1 METTLTQ
8 KLEDIEAITRSV
20 GWGAAKILSAYYRG
34 EGDLNVNE
42 NKKDGPVTAA
52 DLAANHYILEKLQAV
67 FPEDTFGYLSEE
79 THQGSEPIWKDWVW
93 IIDPLDGTRDFI
105 DKTGEYGLHIALAY
119 KGRPVV
125 AVVAIPEAQK
135 LYFASKGHGT
145 FVETPDGS
153 VTPIKVSQRDQ
164 IEDLYLVVSRTHRDD
179 RFQAL
184 IDALPLKDRNYMG
197 SVGGKISTLLEQSS
211 DVYISLSGKSAAKDW
226 DFAAPELILTEA
238 GGQFTHANGDPLIY
252 NRGDVRQWGC
262 LIASNGH
269 CHKALCEQSTELLAQ
284 IDAKT

>member
-1 METTLTQ
+1 MTQTQ
-8 KLEDIEAITRSV
+8 KLEEIEVITRSV
-20 GWGAAKILSAYYRG
+20 GWGAANILSAYYRG

-42 NKKDGPVTAA
+42 DKKDGPVTAA
-52 DLAANHYILEKLQAV
+52 DLAANRYILEKLQAV
-67 FPEDTFGYLSEE
+67 FPEDKFGYLSEE
-79 THQGSEPIWKDWVW
+79 THKGTEPIANDWVW

-105 DKTGEYGLHIALAY
+105 DKTGEYALHIALAY
-119 KGRPVV
+119 QGRPMV

-135 LYFASKGHGT
+135 IYYASKGHGT
-145 FVETPDGS
+145 FVETKDGKI
-153 VTPIKVSQRDQ
+153 TPIKVSERNKL
-164 IEDLYLVVSRTHRDD
+164 EDLYLVVSRTHRDD

-197 SVGGKISTLLEQSS
+197 SVGGKISTLLEQTS

-238 GGQFTHANGDPLIY
+238 GGKFTHANGDPLIY

-269 CHKALCEQSTELLAQ
+269 CHKDLCEQATKLLAQ
-284 IDAKT
+284 IDAENQS